1 MIKSQ
6 WEYLDNLID
15 SIQEIFMGSF
25 ALYDAPNS
33 TCEVYRDS
41 ELVSCHNIKNNGLV
55 PTLARECRSKR
66 RRYSFLVGRIR
77 RAIFLSTYYRNPVV
91 VLSSQ
96 CRDLRESTFLWN
108 NEGMRHELLT
118 KFITRHSRRALLF
131 RR

>member
-77 RAIFLSTYYRNPVV
+77 RCDFSLD
-91 VLSSQ
+91 VLSQS
-96 CRDLRESTFLWN
+96 CR
-108 NEGMRHELLT
+108 G
-118 KFITRHSRRALLF
+118 FIIAMSRFERIHF
-131 RR
+131 FVE